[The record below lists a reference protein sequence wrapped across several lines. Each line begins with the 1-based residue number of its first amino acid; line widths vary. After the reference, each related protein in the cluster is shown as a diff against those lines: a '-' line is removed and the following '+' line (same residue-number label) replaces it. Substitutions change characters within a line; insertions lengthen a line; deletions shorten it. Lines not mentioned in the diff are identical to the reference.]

1 MMHGELQDAGTQ
13 GRKSKPAP
21 LKSAPNTVKDSVKS
35 GSGSRLPPFKN
46 ERVFPGI
53 DDPEVREAFPR
64 ALATVRGQLGRTYPL
79 YLGGR
84 EVTTH
89 QTLDSVN
96 PANPRE
102 VIGRVHQ
109 AGRHEAELALR
120 TAQDA
125 SLTWRDVH
133 PAERAGYLI
142 KAADIAR
149 RRIFEYS
156 AWQVLE
162 EGKQWA
168 QAYNDVAEGID
179 FLEYYAR
186 EMIRLGTPR
195 DMGSYGSES
204 NRCFYQPK
212 GVAVVIA
219 PWNFP
224 FAIGCGM
231 CAAAIVAGNP
241 VVFKPSSLSLVVGH
255 HLVEIFREVGLPD
268 GVFNYLAGPGSAVGD
283 YLVDSPKVGVIAF
296 TGSMGV
302 GLRILER
309 AGRTLENQDSVKHVV
324 CEMGGKNAIIL
335 DEEFDHDAAIRDVL
349 YSAFGYQGQKCSACS
364 RLIVHDRVY
373 DRFVPRLVEAATKLK
388 IGPAEDPG
396 NYMGP
401 VIDEKARR
409 SILQYVDLAAREGR
423 VLYRSEVPEGGY
435 YVPITLVEDITPEK
449 RLAREEVFGPVLS
462 IMRAKDFDQALEW
475 ANSTRFALTGA
486 VFSRSRE
493 HLDRAVRE
501 FRVGNLYLNRS
512 CVGALV
518 KVQPFGGFKM
528 SGGGTKAGGPDYL
541 LHFMDPRC
549 VTELP

>member
-1 MMHGELQDAGTQ
+1 MKPEQLQGVDSQ
-13 GRKSKPAP
+13 GRKPRPTALRKTSKMA
-21 LKSAPNTVKDSVKS
+21 KSSTQSK
-35 GSGSRLPPFKN
+35 GSRNLPPFEN

-53 DDPEVREAFPR
+53 DDPKVREAFPR
-64 ALATVRGQLGRTYPL
+64 AISQVRTQLGRTYPL
-79 YLGGR
+79 YIDGR
-84 EVTTH
+84 EITTH
-89 QTLDSVN
+89 HTLDSVN
-96 PANPRE
+96 PANPSE
-102 VIGRVHQ
+102 IIGAVHQ
-109 AGRHEAELALR
+109 AGQAEAEAALS
-120 TAQDA
+120 A
-125 SLTWRDVH
+125 
-133 PAERAGYLI
+133 AERALLSWRDADPVERAQYLV
-142 KAADIAR
+142 KAADVAR
-149 RRIFEYS
+149 RRIFELS

-186 EMIRLGTPR
+186 EMIRLGVPQ
-195 DMGSYGSES
+195 DVGSYGVES
-204 NRCFYQPK
+204 NHYFYQPK

-231 CAAAIVAGNP
+231 CAAAIVAGDP
-241 VVFKPSSLSLVVGH
+241 VVYKPSSQSMVVGH
-255 HLVEIFREVGLPD
+255 HLVEIFREVGLPE
-268 GVFNYLAGPGSAVGD
+268 GVFNYVPGPGSVIGD
-283 YLVDSPKVGVIAF
+283 DLVDSPKVSVIAF

-302 GLRILER
+302 GLRITER
-309 AGRTLENQDSVKHVV
+309 AGRTPKNQASVKHVV
-324 CEMGGKNAIIL
+324 CEMGGKNAILL
-335 DEEFDHDAAIRDVL
+335 DEEFDEDAAIRDVL

-364 RLIVHDRVY
+364 RLIVHDKVY
-373 DRFVPRLVEAATKLK
+373 DRFVPRLVEAAKKLK

-401 VIDEKARR
+401 VIDQKAQRT
-409 SILQYVDLAAREGR
+409 ILQYVELGAQEGR
-423 VLYRSEVPEGGY
+423 VLYRSEVPASGY
-435 YVPITLVEDITPEK
+435 YVPMTIVEGITPDN
-449 RLAREEVFGPVLS
+449 RLAQEEVFGPVLA
-462 IMRAKDFDQALEW
+462 IMRAKDFEQALQW

-486 VFSRSRE
+486 IFSKNRE
-493 HLDRAVRE
+493 HLDRAVRD

-549 VTELP
+549 VTEQP